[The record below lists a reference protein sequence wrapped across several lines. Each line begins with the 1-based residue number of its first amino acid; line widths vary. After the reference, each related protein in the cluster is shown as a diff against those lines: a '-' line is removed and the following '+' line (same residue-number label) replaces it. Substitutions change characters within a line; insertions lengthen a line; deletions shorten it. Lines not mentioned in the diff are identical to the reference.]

1 MKGRECVRPLL
12 WSEANSRAV
21 ARLGTSMRCRCSRPN
36 YPTTPPQDNT
46 VYMI

>member
-36 YPTTPPQDNT
+36 ISYNSPP
-46 VYMI
+46 